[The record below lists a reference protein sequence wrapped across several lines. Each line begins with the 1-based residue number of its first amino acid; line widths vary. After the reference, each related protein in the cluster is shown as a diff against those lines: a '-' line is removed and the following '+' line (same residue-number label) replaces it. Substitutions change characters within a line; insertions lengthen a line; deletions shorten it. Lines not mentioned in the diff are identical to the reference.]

1 MNTEDTFTSEQ
12 PTAKTVIVIHGGA
25 GWSPNTSDEI
35 QDAIKAGLK
44 TALDTGFSILE
55 SGGSSLDAV
64 EAAIVTLEDNPV
76 FNAGRGSVYNAEEK
90 QELVVYLINR
100 NINAKV

>member
-1 MNTEDTFTSEQ
+1 MNTEDTSTSEQ

-44 TALDTGFSILE
+44 SALDTGFSILE
-55 SGGSSLDAV
+55 SG
-64 EAAIVTLEDNPV
+64 
-76 FNAGRGSVYNAEEK
+76 
-90 QELVVYLINR
+90 
-100 NINAKV
+100 